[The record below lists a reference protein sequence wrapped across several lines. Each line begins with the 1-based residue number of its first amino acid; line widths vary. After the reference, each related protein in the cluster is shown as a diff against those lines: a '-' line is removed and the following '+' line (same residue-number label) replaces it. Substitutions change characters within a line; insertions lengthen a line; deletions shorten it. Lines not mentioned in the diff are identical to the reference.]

1 MRLVLSSLSEL
12 PETGVSEEG
21 SLQSQR
27 SKCRPA
33 IQAASGRSDIGGGS
47 LIPAFDAYLLSP
59 CCVPKTVLGV
69 GNTAVKGLQHVES
82 HTLLCL
88 RLMDLPVIHI
98 EAQPSQQSKEE
109 KGKGFTCH
117 ISTKTRYSKV
127 TKLTEIANEEGA
139 QRITGG
145 SILNTS

>member
-1 MRLVLSSLSEL
+1 MDPDKQGLEQQVSVLRE
-12 PETGVSEEG
+12 PRAAGVS
-21 SLQSQR
+21 
-27 SKCRPA
+27 C
-33 IQAASGRSDIGGGS
+33 AAKPTKR
-47 LIPAFDAYLLSP
+47 
-59 CCVPKTVLGV
+59 
-69 GNTAVKGLQHVES
+69 LQHVES